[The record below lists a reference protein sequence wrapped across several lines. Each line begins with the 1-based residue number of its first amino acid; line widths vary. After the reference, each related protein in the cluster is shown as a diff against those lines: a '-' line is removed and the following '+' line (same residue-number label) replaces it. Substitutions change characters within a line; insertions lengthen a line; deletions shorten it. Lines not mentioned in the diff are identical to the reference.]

1 MLKDENEKDIQE
13 KIDEFLREI
22 DALYP
27 AKWSKLQYEKY
38 NLEEKNDDRNYDN
51 VILEFKRDK
60 NSIRKIRYLSRL
72 STAKIVDLKDSFKF
86 NISIPKEGK
95 LIIKEIEEHDSTKE
109 AWEFYKRKYGEYLD
123 LEDKEIKFGNEISF
137 KVHGETDFNF
147 ALDKVDE
154 FIYIIDNDKKPF
166 EEKREFA
173 KKLLNICAYFNY
185 SLLNFSIIPSEGNL
199 QGTKGTIGKDRFD
212 VFVWALNLYYK
223 EGVDLIINS
232 HTSVQSTKK
241 LIKILDYFNEK
252 PKFNGYFVFF
262 YDLDEDIT
270 SGLIESGKK
279 RIDTTDRVIEYMM
292 WAFKVWRIRYDK
304 FSENEQIQMLGQE
317 FSKVQKVIED
327 FKAKEFSRV

>member
-72 STAKIVDLKDSFKF
+72 STAKIVDLKDS
-86 NISIPKEGK
+86 
-95 LIIKEIEEHDSTKE
+95 STKE

-185 SLLNFSIIPSEGNL
+185 SLLNFSIMPSEGNL